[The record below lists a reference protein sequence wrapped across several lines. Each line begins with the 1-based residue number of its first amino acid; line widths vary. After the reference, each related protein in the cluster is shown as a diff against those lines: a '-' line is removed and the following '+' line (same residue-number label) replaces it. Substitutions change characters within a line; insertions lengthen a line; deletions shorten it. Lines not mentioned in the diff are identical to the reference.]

1 MIIYKIEN
9 KVNGKCYIGKT
20 HFDSIWERYHC
31 IKNHKN
37 IMYNHHNKH
46 LRNAF
51 KKYGFENFSFEVIYY
66 SNDYDELNDLE
77 IKYISEYDSF
87 NNGYNSTLGGDG
99 VKTKIFKSN
108 EEFVEYNFKHVFKY
122 MNCVEEDEYNII
134 KDEIRCSR
142 KYYGDLH
149 EYTIYHEME
158 LFKFK
163 EKIVDKYLYD
173 PYQCESFSEPDKTGL

>member
-1 MIIYKIEN
+1 
-9 KVNGKCYIGKT
+9 
-20 HFDSIWERYHC
+20 
-31 IKNHKN
+31 
-37 IMYNHHNKH
+37 
-46 LRNAF
+46 
-51 KKYGFENFSFEVIYY
+51 
-66 SNDYDELNDLE
+66 
-77 IKYISEYDSF
+77 
-87 NNGYNSTLGGDG
+87 
-99 VKTKIFKSN
+99 
-108 EEFVEYNFKHVFKY
+108 

-173 PYQCESFSEPDKTGL
+173 PYQCKSFSEPDKTGL